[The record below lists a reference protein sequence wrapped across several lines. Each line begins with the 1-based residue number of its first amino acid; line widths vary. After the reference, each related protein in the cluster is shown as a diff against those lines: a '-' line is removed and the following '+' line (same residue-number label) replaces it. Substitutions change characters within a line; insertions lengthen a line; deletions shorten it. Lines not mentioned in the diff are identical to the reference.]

1 MAGPTYIV
9 RRKTPVRLNECAC
22 GCGGFTRWTW
32 VAGHHMRTPAY
43 REMNSRVHKG
53 MRLSDEARAKLSEA
67 KTGKRHTEESKRRM
81 SEARRRH
88 WDALDPEERR
98 RRTDAW
104 SQAGGRWKT
113 GHQLSNEAQRKI
125 TEALRGRTV
134 SDETRR
140 KISEAQ
146 RRRWERKRREDQRSG

>member
-1 MAGPTYIV
+1 MARPTYIV

-32 VAGHHMRTPAY
+32 VAGHHMKTPPY

-67 KTGKRHTEESKRRM
+67 KTGKRHTEESKRKM

-88 WDALDPEERR
+88 WEALDPEERR

-104 SQAGGRWKT
+104 SEAGGKWTK
-113 GHQLSNEAQRKI
+113 GHRLSEEAQEKI
-125 TEALRGRTV
+125 AESVRGRRHREE
-134 SDETRR
+134 SL
-140 KISEAQ
+140 KKMSEA
-146 RRRWERKRREDQRSG
+146 RKLWWERKRKSQQPG